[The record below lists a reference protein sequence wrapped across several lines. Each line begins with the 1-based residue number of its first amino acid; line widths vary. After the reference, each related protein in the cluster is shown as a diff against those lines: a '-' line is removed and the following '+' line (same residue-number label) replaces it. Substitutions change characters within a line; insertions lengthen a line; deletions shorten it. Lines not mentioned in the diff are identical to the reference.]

1 MQQQNL
7 TAASELEEFVE
18 SLYIIEMIPVKW
30 PLLNEFKSH
39 L

>member
-18 SLYIIEMIPVKW
+18 SLYIIEMIRGDD
-30 PLLNEFKSH
+30 SS
-39 L
+39 